1 MNFRLTT
8 LSAAALA
15 LLAAGCGGSDD
26 PDAVINVLPAGFTE
40 HGMQQYGATAPGAG
54 TTAASQDLL
63 TAGLGKTGLGAAAA
77 PAYADP
83 LNPTAQEQRA
93 AICRFHAPRLVLHRA
108 SERAAGVTK
117 QLRRQQVLTER
128 GTVDGD
134 ERTIGAAASRVDGA
148 RQHALAGAA
157 LTAQEHRRI

>member
-54 TTAASQDLL
+54 V
-63 TAGLGKTGLGAAAA
+63 
-77 PAYADP
+77 
-83 LNPTAQEQRA
+83 QRW
-93 AICRFHAPRLVLHRA
+93 RQWLD
-108 SERAAGVTK
+108 SEGF
-117 QLRRQQVLTER
+117 
-128 GTVDGD
+128 
-134 ERTIGAAASRVDGA
+134 S
-148 RQHALAGAA
+148 ALACATSAQDAA
-157 LTAQEHRRI
+157 NWIASGHD

>member
-83 LNPTAQEQRA
+83 LNPTALE
-93 AICRFHAPRLVLHRA
+93 
-108 SERAAGVTK
+108 
-117 QLRRQQVLTER
+117 LRRNAIHANYRAILDFSANGGYGRLYGPTSTTPATTR
-128 GTVDGD
+128 
-134 ERTIGAAASRVDGA
+134 SA
-148 RQHALAGAA
+148 RA
-157 LTAQEHRRI
+157 